1 MLALRRG
8 NILPFRA
15 MVDGKYVLSSFF
27 FFNNFFVFSSNSF
40 FLFSLHAYVPSWMC
54 NVSFFCWF
62 QLPQENFLYRL
73 HCFTQMYSSGKI
85 KDLRENYLFPISF
98 IWWNNFLNC
107 TNKCISTL
115 KIGLLLRLMGTVN
128 LHIRFDLLSIDFLRS
143 TCRPDNG
150 V

>member
-40 FLFSLHAYVPSWMC
+40 FLFLLHAYVPSWMC

-98 IWWNNFLNC
+98 IRWYNFLNGID
-107 TNKCISTL
+107 KCISTQEL
-115 KIGLLLRLMGTVN
+115 KYDRSVNFVARYIILQFDNLIAFSSDSLLLNT
-128 LHIRFDLLSIDFLRS
+128 
-143 TCRPDNG
+143 
-150 V
+150 